1 MAQYNGYVR
10 VPHGSYQQWRD
21 ATLGNGYDVDGWFGD
36 QCWDFCALLYRQ
48 YGLTLV
54 TKAGGGGAV
63 DCWRVSRYVNSQ
75 PPFESFTGVQ
85 NIKRGDILVFNA
97 TQYNS
102 AGHICFADAD
112 YKDSY
117 IDYRGIRRLPCLG
130 QNQRG
135 NGSGYPVTVDDL
147 NLGEFLGIFRNMEW
161 RGDTPTPTPEAV
173 YNRNRY
179 NFVLF
184 NRRKRQEKWTKKLLK
199 RR

>member
-21 ATLGNGYDVDGWFGD
+21 ATLGNGYDVDGWYGD

-48 YGLTLV
+48 YGLTLI

-85 NIKRGDILVFNA
+85 NIKRGDILVFDANP
-97 TQYNS
+97 YNS

-147 NLGEFLGIFRNMEW
+147 NLAEFLGIFRNMEW
-161 RGDTPTPTPEAV
+161 RGDSPTPTPEGV